1 MNLTLWKGP
10 MTCLPA
16 YDLKSFKTIF
26 FIASLGSFFEGTDC
40 SLFVSIKATLLTSFL
55 TEGVVEGD
63 LCSTDASTA
72 VNVVLVD
79 VSDASDSGEI
89 LIFLFGDGL
98 SIKRKK
104 DF

>member
-1 MNLTLWKGP
+1 

-40 SLFVSIKATLLTSFL
+40 SLFVSIKATFLISFL

-72 VNVVLVD
+72 VTVVLVD

-98 SIKRKK
+98 SIKRRKK